1 MDSHLLDYRNKHPRC
16 KYCKYHKNE
25 VKGMMLGIPNYWV
38 CKLKDKMLNDW
49 FWDLKGWHCKW
60 FKPEEGSK

>member
-1 MDSHLLDYRNKHPRC
+1 
-16 KYCKYHKNE
+16 
-25 VKGMMLGIPNYWV
+25 MMLGIPNYWV

-60 FKPEEGSK
+60 FKPEERSK